1 MYISTA
7 DRPKDGG
14 SEHANSENSD
24 GEFPDIEVGESV
36 EQGGY
41 TIERLPDAE
50 TEHIAAP
57 SLNRKLVRPNNMEV
71 AVFAQI
77 ESNIAETIAVLKIED
92 NFNAW
97 MNLAS
102 LYTIAEDY
110 KGSEEVLVYLS
121 KKYTPSWQ
129 VFANLGSLY
138 GTFLG
143 DLNSAVT
150 NYQKAIELLPQNA
163 SLYRSLHEVYVA
175 LGNQDKAVSILKEGI
190 IAEPRAIDLYVV
202 LARYLKSIGKLTEAT
217 AQYDAAINQAN
228 NLGNAELA
236 AQIEAERNQ

>member
-1 MYISTA
+1 MKNTHLVLIGIAIAAVLGLLLLYISTA

-92 NFNAW
+92 NFT
-97 MNLAS
+97 LS
-102 LYTIAEDY
+102 LKITKEA
-110 KGSEEVLVYLS
+110 KKCLS
-121 KKYTPSWQ
+121 IFLKNTHPHGKYSQISVVCTARSW
-129 VFANLGSLY
+129 V
-138 GTFLG
+138 
-143 DLNSAVT
+143 
-150 NYQKAIELLPQNA
+150 I
-163 SLYRSLHEVYVA
+163 
-175 LGNQDKAVSILKEGI
+175 
-190 IAEPRAIDLYVV
+190 
-202 LARYLKSIGKLTEAT
+202 
-217 AQYDAAINQAN
+217 
-228 NLGNAELA
+228 
-236 AQIEAERNQ
+236 